1 MVAVGSWALE
11 AHIFALPSL
20 APLFREKLPTDVI
33 PRSTLFA
40 QFEGDTYLMYGL
52 GDGQL
57 VNYR

>member
-1 MVAVGSWALE
+1 ME